1 MEWPWYGKTN
11 QLMRHEFCKWP
22 KTLVIIL
29 FARSLAAVSRPVSAY
44 TSYGYGIRIHRFAF
58 TNTVFMAQGA
68 TISRSDLIDLDLLH
82 TERNANTTFNSML
95 RQARRVQLRL

>member
-1 MEWPWYGKTN
+1 M
-11 QLMRHEFCKWP
+11 
-22 KTLVIIL
+22 VIIL
-29 FARSLAAVSRPVSAY
+29 FARSLAAVSRPVNLRAY